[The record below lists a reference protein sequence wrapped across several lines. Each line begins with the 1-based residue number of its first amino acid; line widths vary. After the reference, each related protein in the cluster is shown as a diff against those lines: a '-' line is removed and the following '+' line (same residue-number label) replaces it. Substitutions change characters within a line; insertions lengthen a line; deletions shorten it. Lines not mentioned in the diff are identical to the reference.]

1 TARVT
6 KAILLA
12 RCALPKRDA
21 RLIWSLRKSLIV
33 VVAQVLFS
41 STPIH
46 HAAAET
52 VQLVHKDGDYL
63 EPLLKNEW
71 VEIQRSSLFSPSN
84 AWWNGCR
91 GAGLCQALA
100 AEGGGRKARL
110 YKGHALP
117 ATIAGCG

>member
-1 TARVT
+1 MISAVEAVKRTARVT

-63 EPLLKNEW
+63 ESVKLNNTLVLPFVLDTGATN
-71 VEIQRSSLFSPSN
+71 VAIPSDVF
-84 AWWNGCR
+84 
-91 GAGLCQALA
+91 
-100 AEGGGRKARL
+100 
-110 YKGHALP
+110 
-117 ATIAGCG
+117 